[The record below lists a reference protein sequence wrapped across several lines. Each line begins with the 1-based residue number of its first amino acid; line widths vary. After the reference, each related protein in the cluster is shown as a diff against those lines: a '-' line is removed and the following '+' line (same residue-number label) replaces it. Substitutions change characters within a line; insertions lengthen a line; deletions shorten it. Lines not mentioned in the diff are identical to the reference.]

1 MEVRKHCR
9 SQASAKARGDAEQG
23 RARAEQARGDTR
35 GPGPV
40 KTRGYTCCR
49 PSAASASTARCAA
62 GLAPA
67 AAPAPL
73 PLALALPPAAAPGSF
88 AAAPAEGAD
97 ADLGLAGGALLHM
110 LLSALPPAAFL
121 PGATLAG
128 APLPGAALAGA
139 PFLGEP
145 PAGPVPA
152 PPLAAGAA
160 SAPGA
165 PAALP
170 GLPPPLG
177 GAAGALWPA
186 LRPPAPPRDSLRL
199 CVKAWASMS
208 MAGTCA
214 LPASCTPALAI
225 AQKERPSA
233 AHCTGPLRLPSAGP
247 SRVSAE
253 PSVKSTCTIFL
264 KPCADGAR
272 LPQCSVSF
280 PRSCCRPA
288 GAERRPRLRAR
299 PLRPPPPR
307 PPCCALGRGLA
318 RPGTARATRLDR
330 RFAVARDVPGGT

>member
-145 PAGPVPA
+145 PAGPAPA

-199 CVKAWASMS
+199 CVKAWASMG

-214 LPASCTPALAI
+214 LPASCTPALRI
-225 AQKERPSA
+225 AQKERQSA
-233 AHCTGPLRLPSAGP
+233 AHCTALCGRHQQG
-247 SRVSAE
+247 
-253 PSVKSTCTIFL
+253 
-264 KPCADGAR
+264 
-272 LPQCSVSF
+272 
-280 PRSCCRPA
+280 PA
-288 GAERRPRLRAR
+288 GYLHSPQWRA
-299 PLRPPPPR
+299 
-307 PPCCALGRGLA
+307 CARS
-318 RPGTARATRLDR
+318 
-330 RFAVARDVPGGT
+330 F